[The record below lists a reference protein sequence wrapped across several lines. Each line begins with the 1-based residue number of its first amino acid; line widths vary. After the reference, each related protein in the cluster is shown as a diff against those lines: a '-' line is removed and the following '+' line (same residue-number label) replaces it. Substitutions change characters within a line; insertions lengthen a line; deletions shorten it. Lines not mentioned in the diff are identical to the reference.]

1 MINVR
6 EYVFLE
12 QKMLKVLSPLCM
24 VLLLAGCGGGDSEPT
39 PTPTPTPT
47 IQTQSG
53 SQLQASFDK
62 QAGMLTLE
70 WQDIATTELGY
81 RVEQKVESVVAA
93 VTSSWVV
100 VEDLPAYDGQ
110 GQKVTWKKPMT
121 SKGEYRVLVKLPDQ
135 NKVLLTAG
143 SAESLMVS
151 PDVQASIIFSQ
162 QEPVRGDVNLS
173 VQVTGVTPVSVKYY
187 NDLFA
192 VGVAKISPNFMLAW
206 LASRETD
213 GVHQI
218 LAQIEVSPN
227 NYVLIQRQVQI
238 DNPNLSLRDITLNQT
253 LNSLRVGTQAT
264 SSAGVKKLQLFIDNQ
279 PFTVITSPK
288 RCEDPSCSPYEW
300 NISLDQFGF
309 GNHEIKIKA
318 EDNSGEIAEKT
329 TTFLKNAQPQLLLT
343 QPIDGQIIGNTF
355 QIAGSITD
363 DEADPLLVISLRD
376 LEIYRGVG
384 KQFST
389 NFDMSSLP
397 FGTYTLTFSITPKTG
412 SIVTKTVQVNYQSL
426 TTTVPEYVYGLGEG
440 NYIQD
445 VNQNNILFADGN
457 TGNVFLYQSSTAQK
471 KLVIE
476 KSKVDYLQVKQVV
489 GSRVLLLGQDI
500 VSKQYQVYLWDN
512 GTLKNVSEISGDN
525 KLSGGYQ
532 EHPVMNGSWIVWSS
546 GGSQRYHL
554 YNVDTQENHII
565 AKPSDSPYI
574 GNWNYSLAVLA
585 DTVRF
590 YTWAQTGT
598 FGENSHFDIFQY
610 DTKSKETTRLTN
622 NGLLNIYPQASKTR
636 IAWQQTPNSQG
647 NKAPY
652 SLVVASV
659 DNPLSQQILSTVMKR
674 FWLVDNLLVWEDAI
688 GSQTSI
694 NINDGVSQYSLP
706 VGNIYAMAGDGKVI
720 YSKSNGTWVWQ
731 ANKEPYQL
739 FAFYINEPKFD
750 DATGMLYFTTGT
762 AHSLY
767 RIKLP

>member
-1 MINVR
+1 
-6 EYVFLE
+6 
-12 QKMLKVLSPLCM
+12 MLKVLSPLCIA
-24 VLLLAGCGGGDSEPT
+24 LLLASCGGDSGEST

-70 WQDIATTELGY
+70 WQDVATNELGY
-81 RVEQKVESVVAA
+81 RVEQKIESVVAA
-93 VTSSWVV
+93 VTSSWIV

-121 SKGEYRVLVKLPDQ
+121 SKGEYRVLVKLPEQ

-162 QEPVRGDVNLS
+162 QEPVRGSVNLS
-173 VQVTGVTPVSVKYY
+173 VQVAGVVPKSVRYY
-187 NDLFA
+187 KDLF
-192 VGVAKISPNFMLAW
+192 GLGSTTTSPNFMLAW
-206 LASRETD
+206 NASNETD

-227 NYVLIQRQVQI
+227 NYLLIQRQIQV
-238 DNPNLSLRDITLNQT
+238 DNPSLSLGDITVNQI
-253 LNSLRVGTQAT
+253 LGSLRVGVRAT
-264 SSAGVKKLQLFIDNQ
+264 SEAGVKQLQLFIDNQ
-279 PFTVITSPK
+279 PFTVLINPK
-288 RCEDPSCSPYEW
+288 DCVGVSSCFPYEW
-300 NISLDQFGF
+300 NVSLDQFGF
-309 GNHEIKIKA
+309 GNHEIKVKA
-318 EDNSGEIAEKT
+318 EDKSGEVLEKT
-329 TTFLKNAQPQLLLT
+329 STFLKNAQPQLLLI
-343 QPIDGQIIGNTF
+343 QPMDGQIIGNTF

-363 DEADPLLVISLRD
+363 DEVDPLLVIKLRD

-389 NFDMSSLP
+389 TFDMSSLP
-397 FGTYTLTFSITPKTG
+397 LGSYTLTFTITPKTG

-426 TTTVPEYVYGLGEG
+426 TTTIPEYVYALGEG

-445 VNQNNILFADGN
+445 VNQNNILFADSN

-512 GTLKNVSEISGDN
+512 GTLKNISEISGDN
-525 KLSGGYQ
+525 KLSLGYQ
-532 EHPVMNGSWIVWSS
+532 EHPMMNGSWIVWSS

-554 YNVDTQENHII
+554 YNVDTQESHII
-565 AKPSDSPYI
+565 AKPSSSPYW
-574 GNWNYSLAVLA
+574 GNNSYSLVILA

-598 FGENSHFDIFQY
+598 FGTDSHFDIFQY

-647 NKAPY
+647 NNAPY
-652 SLVVASV
+652 SLIVASV
-659 DNPLSQQILSTVMKR
+659 DNPLNQQILSTVMKR

-688 GSQTSI
+688 GSQTAI
-694 NINDGVSQYSLP
+694 NANDGLSQKILP
-706 VGNIYAMAGDGKVI
+706 ASDIRVVAVGDGKVV
-720 YSKSNGTWVWQ
+720 YSKNNATWVWQ
-731 ANKEPYQL
+731 PNKEPYQL
-739 FAFYINEPKFD
+739 FAFVINQPKFD
-750 DATGMLYFTTGT
+750 EATGMLYFTTGT
-762 AHSLY
+762 ANSLY